1 MLSLLKTV
9 EILEVELDAFFFNC
23 DLEATFE
30 MYSVV
35 QMSPLGLRMQVLT
48 SVV

>member
-23 DLEATFE
+23 DLVMTKEAQE
-30 MYSVV
+30 
-35 QMSPLGLRMQVLT
+35 
-48 SVV
+48 